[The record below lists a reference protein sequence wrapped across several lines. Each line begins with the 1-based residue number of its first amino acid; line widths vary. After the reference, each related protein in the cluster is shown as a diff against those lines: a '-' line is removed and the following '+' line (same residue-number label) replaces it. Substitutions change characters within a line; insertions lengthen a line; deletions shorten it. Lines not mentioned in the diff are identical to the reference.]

1 MSKRVLLPR
10 VATAHH
16 ILFKQLAERGYD
28 VGDYANASMQEISAM
43 LENKQLTMLVSSP
56 EGKKVRVIFHVV
68 KALRPP
74 NLLDY
79 VEDAFHRTVD
89 LAQTDELL
97 LVAKDQPND
106 TLVAALERLWTEEN
120 KYVNVRGLDSLQF
133 DILGHSLVPPH
144 KVLQPEDVAIVKG
157 KYSINEDR
165 QFPEMSR
172 QDAVAVALGVRPG
185 EVVEITRPSRT
196 SITGVYYRLCI

>member
-10 VATAHH
+10 VTTAHR
-16 ILFKQLAERGYD
+16 ILLTQLAGRGYNVD
-28 VGDYANASMQEISAM
+28 DYANASMQEISAM
-43 LENKQLTMLVSSP
+43 LENKQLTMLVSNP
-56 EGKKVRVIFHVV
+56 DGRKVRIIFHVA

-79 VEDAFHRTVD
+79 VEEAFHRSVD
-89 LAQTDELL
+89 LAPTDELL

-106 TLVAALERLWTEEN
+106 TLVTALEQLWTDEN
-120 KYVNVRGLDSLQF
+120 KYVTIRGLDTLQF
-133 DILGHSLVPPH
+133 DVLTHTLVPTH
-144 KVLQPEDVAIVKG
+144 KVLTPDAAAVVRN
-157 KYSINEDR
+157 KYSINDDR
-165 QFPEMSR
+165 QLPEMSR

-185 EVVEITRPSRT
+185 EMVEITRPSRT